1 MHIGLLTPSFPPLVD
16 GGVAIST
23 GRLVTRLL
31 LAGHRLT
38 VVTLPL
44 CQPGESSDALVSPPG
59 QGLSLSYALVE
70 DPVRDP
76 VGAAAFGAHLYTRHQ
91 QDPFDVLLAYF
102 VYPSGYLA
110 VMSGERLGIPVV
122 CSCRGNDI
130 SKDMFI
136 DPVPLATVLQRSTR
150 LIFVCDSLL
159 HMADTLVSCRAK
171 STVVANAVDSTLFR
185 PHQPA
190 ATRLPQ
196 PVMVGISGIMR
207 WKKGLDLLLPL
218 IRSLCERHDIRVLIA
233 GYGLDTAVEQQLAD
247 FLAQHGLQQ
256 QVEVTGPLLHSHMPS
271 ALQRMDIYVNTSYQ
285 EGMPNG
291 VLEAM
296 ACGLPV
302 VATDAD
308 GTPDLVVDG
317 VTGFVCGM
325 GDLRALLRCCRRLI
339 EAPALRQRLG
349 RAGRARV
356 QQLFSPER
364 EAAAVEALLRQAC
377 GRNSEA

>member
-1 MHIGLLTPSFPPLVD
+1 MHICLLTPSFPPLVD

-23 GRLVTRLL
+23 GRLVERLL

-38 VVTLPL
+38 VVTLPPA
-44 CQPGESSDALVSPPG
+44 QPGEPSGAPARPGG
-59 QGLSLSYALVE
+59 QGLSVSYTLVE

-76 VGAAAFGAHLYTRHQ
+76 MGVAAFGERLHTQHQ
-91 QDPFDVLLAYF
+91 QHSFDVLLAYF

-110 VMSGERLGIPVV
+110 VVSAERLGVPVV

-136 DPVPLATVLQRSTR
+136 DPEPLATVLQRSTR
-150 LIFVCDSLL
+150 LIFVCDSLRR
-159 HMADTLVSCRAK
+159 MADTLVPCYAR
-171 STVVANAVDSTLFR
+171 STVIANAIDSTLFMPR
-185 PHQPA
+185 QPA
-190 ATRLPQ
+190 TLPQ
-196 PVMVGISGIMR
+196 PQPVTVGISGIMR
-207 WKKGLDLLLPL
+207 WKKGLDLFLPL
-218 IRSLCERHDIRVLIA
+218 LHSLCALHDIRVLIA
-233 GYGLDTAVEQQLAD
+233 GYGLDAAVEKQLAD
-247 FLAQHGLQQ
+247 FVAQHRLQHR
-256 QVEVTGPLLHSHMPS
+256 VEVTGPLPHEHMPR

-285 EGMPNG
+285 EGMPNS

-296 ACGLPV
+296 ACALPV

-308 GTPDLVVDG
+308 GTSDLVVDG

-325 GDLRALLRCCRRLI
+325 GDLHALRRGCRRLI
-339 EAPALRQRLG
+339 EEPALRQRLG

-364 EAAAVEALLRQAC
+364 EAAAVEAVLRQAC
-377 GRNSEA
+377 NENRET

>member
-1 MHIGLLTPSFPPLVD
+1 MHICLLTPSFPPLVD

-23 GRLVTRLL
+23 GRLVECLL

-38 VVTLPL
+38 VVTLPPS
-44 CQPGESSDALVSPPG
+44 QPDESSDTLARPAG
-59 QGLSLSYALVE
+59 QGFSLSYTLVE

-76 VGAAAFGAHLYTRHQ
+76 VGVAAFIEHLHTHHQ

-110 VMSGERLGIPVV
+110 VVSGERLGIPVV

-159 HMADTLVSCRAK
+159 HMADTLVPCRTK
-171 STVVANAVDSTLFR
+171 STVIANAVDSVLFR
-185 PHQPA
+185 PRPPA
-190 ATRLPQ
+190 APLLPL

-207 WKKGLDLLLPL
+207 WKKGLDLFLPL
-218 IRSLCERHDIRVLIA
+218 SRSLCERHDIRVLIA
-233 GYGLDTAVEQQLAD
+233 GYGLDAAVDQQLAD
-247 FLAQHGLQQ
+247 FLVQYGLQHR
-256 QVEVTGPLLHSHMPS
+256 VEITGPLPHDQMPS

-308 GTPDLVVDG
+308 GTPALVVDG

-325 GDLRALLRCCRRLI
+325 GDLHALLCCCRRLI
-339 EAPALRQRLG
+339 EEPALRQRLG

-356 QQLFSPER
+356 QQLFSPEH
-364 EAAAVEALLRQAC
+364 EAAAVEALLRQAL
-377 GRNSEA
+377 GGNSAV